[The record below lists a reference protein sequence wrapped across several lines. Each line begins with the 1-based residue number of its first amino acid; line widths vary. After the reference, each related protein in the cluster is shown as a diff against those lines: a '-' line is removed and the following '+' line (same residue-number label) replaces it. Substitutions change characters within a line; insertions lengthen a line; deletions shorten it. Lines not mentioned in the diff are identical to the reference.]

1 MEFHYYITLFVAML
15 AIMNPLGSV
24 AIYAGLVADRTDAEQ
39 KQQARVASFAILI
52 ILCLITWIGPYI
64 LDFFGISIAAFETAG
79 GLIIVL
85 LGLSM
90 MNGHDEKSHSS
101 MHHSEEEHEEAL
113 QKESIAVV
121 PLSIPIIAGPGAI
134 STILIHSHKLTGFTN
149 HIVTTIVCAI
159 LALIMFICLF
169 YSNKIKQLLGN
180 GGIKIATRVMGL
192 ILMAIAFEM
201 LGSGLTK
208 LLPGLA
214 G

>member
-1 MEFHYYITLFVAML
+1 ML
-15 AIMNPLGSV
+15 AIMNPLGTV

-39 KQQARVASFAILI
+39 KQQARIASIAVLI
-52 ILCLITWIGPYI
+52 ILCLITWAGPYI
-64 LDFFGISIAAFETAG
+64 LDFFGISVAAFESAG
-79 GLIIVL
+79 GLIIIL

-90 MNGHDEKSHSS
+90 MSGHDEKSHSN
-101 MHHSEEEHEEAL
+101 MHHTDSEHEEAL

-134 STILIHSHKLTGFTN
+134 STIIIHSHKLSGFVN
-149 HIVTTIVCAI
+149 HILTTIVCILLAAI
-159 LALIMFICLF
+159 IFLCLY

-192 ILMAIAFEM
+192 ILTAIAFEM
-201 LGSGLTK
+201 LGSGLIK

-214 G
+214 A